1 MFVPFIKM
9 LVYSDF
15 GFFFGRVAVVDD
27 RSCHPTEDGFYHVE
41 ELSPGVSDGAARSQR
56 GGVVAIRQRV
66 RIEGEK

>member
-27 RSCHPTEDGFYHVE
+27 RSCHPTEDGFCHVE

-56 GGVVAIRQRV
+56 GARG
-66 RIEGEK
+66 GESTARSY